1 LSFQIIGQ
9 IASLTTDQKEKESSL
24 EKQVTKFVRF
34 ITILA
39 LSMATIVFLI
49 GAVVS
54 NFRHLLSLFINGFLV
69 VIVANVPQG
78 LPATLT
84 SQLTIIARRMAK
96 KNVFLKKLDV
106 IEAFGAATVIASDKT
121 GTLTKNIMTVTDL
134 WYNQQYMTGMFHSI
148 STILPRR
155 VVMGSGLTPSFQPQP
170 RPGPRLLTCCQQFSY
185 HSFRSSL
192 LY

>member
-1 LSFQIIGQ
+1 MKLYRKWEKTYEMRKFQIIGQ
-9 IASLTTDQKEKESSL
+9 IASLTTDQKEKKSSL
-24 EKQVTKFVRF
+24 EMQVTRFVRF

-39 LSMATIVFLI
+39 LTMATIVFLV
-49 GAVVS
+49 GAIVTDFHNV
-54 NFRHLLSLFINGFLV
+54 LSLFINGFLV

-134 WYNQQYMTGMFHSI
+134 WYNKQYMTGK
-148 STILPRR
+148 
-155 VVMGSGLTPSFQPQP
+155 
-170 RPGPRLLTCCQQFSY
+170 
-185 HSFRSSL
+185 
-192 LY
+192 